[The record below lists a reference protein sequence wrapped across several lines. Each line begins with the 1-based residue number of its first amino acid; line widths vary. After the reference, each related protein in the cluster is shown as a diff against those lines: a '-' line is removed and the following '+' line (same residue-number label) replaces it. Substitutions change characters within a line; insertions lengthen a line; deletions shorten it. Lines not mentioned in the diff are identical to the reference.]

1 MKRPRGEVPPTQP
14 DHAAGDQADRC
25 PPSTPK
31 RHPEAPPAPRC
42 DPPVHCDDR
51 DKHDRRED
59 PCRTDDA
66 PRLTKVVERIWYFGG
81 EPCEGGGG
89 EGGGPCP
96 EEPCKPE
103 PCHGRPTRPQGTQTG
118 RLGNGNPL
126 NPGDLNNPLP
136 PGVWVGPRADMDLPY
151 LFMRAN
157 AGDTG
162 KRPITNAP
170 FWESPD
176 IFILAGV
183 TPSMAPAIPPQ
194 LGQTGLAG
202 QPNTIYAHVW
212 NFGNAA
218 ANEVLVE
225 FYWCNPSLGIDA
237 GTVQLIAQTTTS
249 LGSKSSGHSHAVVMC
264 PEAWT
269 PTFVNGG
276 HECLLVRVWDNPS
289 DLPGEPLFDA
299 SANRHVAQRNIHVV
313 AAGAGSNAMFKKS
326 GASPSP
332 ALSPAAA
339 LQGPLTINVGALY
352 GAPAQVKVERVA
364 PHQVPW
370 LQQHTGKRGVFP
382 AMAPPTGAPTLSPP
396 TSPGSLPAPGEGAT
410 QTVTRDGQQLVF
422 TTSDNAPGPGE
433 AHAYRV
439 SATQAGAVFGGYTIV
454 ILG

>member
-1 MKRPRGEVPPTQP
+1 
-14 DHAAGDQADRC
+14 
-25 PPSTPK
+25 
-31 RHPEAPPAPRC
+31 
-42 DPPVHCDDR
+42 
-51 DKHDRRED
+51 
-59 PCRTDDA
+59 
-66 PRLTKVVERIWYFGG
+66 LT
-81 EPCEGGGG
+81 
-89 EGGGPCP
+89 
-96 EEPCKPE
+96 
-103 PCHGRPTRPQGTQTG
+103 
-118 RLGNGNPL
+118 
-126 NPGDLNNPLP
+126 PGDLNNPLP

-183 TPSMAPAIPPQ
+183 TPALAPAIPPQ

-249 LGSKSSGHSHAVVMC
+249 LGAKGSGRSHAVVMC

-289 DLPGEPLFDA
+289 DLPGNPLFDA
-299 SANRHVAQRNIHVV
+299 SSNRHVAQRNIHVV
-313 AAGAGSNAMFKKS
+313 PAPGSKAMFKKAAAV
-326 GASPSP
+326 GAPGP
-332 ALSPAAA
+332 LPAAA
-339 LQGPLTINVGALY
+339 PAPALQAPLTINVGALY
-352 GAPAQVKVERVA
+352 GAAAQVNVERIA

-370 LQQHTGKRGVFP
+370 LQQHTGQRGVFP
-382 AMAPPTGAPTLSPP
+382 AMAPPTGAPSLSPP
-396 TSPGSLPAPGEGAT
+396 SSAGTLPAAGGGAT
-410 QTVTRDGQQLVF
+410 QTITGDGQQLIF

-433 AHAYRV
+433 AHTYRV
-439 SATQAGAVFGGYTIV
+439 SASQAGAVFGGYTIV